1 MYVCMHIIYAQRARS
16 ELLLHSKGGH
26 CVALK
31 FLEIELESGYH
42 VRGEPAQEVFFQRRS
57 FHLSQNKNSSRRA
70 NFFK

>member
-42 VRGEPAQEVFFQRRS
+42 VRGEPAGG
-57 FHLSQNKNSSRRA
+57 
-70 NFFK
+70 FFKIKIHAAEPTFSNRK

>member
-42 VRGEPAQEVFFQRRS
+42 VRSEFFFQQLRS
-57 FHLSQNKNSSRRA
+57 FHSTKKIKIHA
-70 NFFK
+70 AEPTF